1 MPVLLTSSST
11 DVSVTGNRTEMRHRE
26 ARSADSADRIA
37 RRMIFEWSAVLLSV
51 SAMSI
56 SHIFMHFQASQGC
69 GSSPVERTDGSDGRI
84 DDDSR
89 PCTSCMCEGADHRC
103 TIIERSSRPTRQL
116 AYQPESMPA
125 AMMIPDDACCLRRHG
140 HMATCG
146 FAVVLQE
153 QSTHACPAYV
163 VIKRCHR
170 TEMRHREARSADST
184 DRIPRRMVFEW
195 SAVLLSVS
203 AKSISRIFMHFQ
215 APRGCGSSPVG
226 RTVIRTD
233 GRRLPTMHIMHA

>member
-1 MPVLLTSSST
+1 MWLISGRKDGHTDEWTTTPDHAHHACVKAPIIVVQSSSAPA
-11 DVSVTGNRTEMRHRE
+11 GRP
-26 ARSADSADRIA
+26 DS
-37 RRMIFEWSAVLLSV
+37 
-51 SAMSI
+51 
-56 SHIFMHFQASQGC
+56 Q
-69 GSSPVERTDGSDGRI
+69 T
-84 DDDSR
+84 
-89 PCTSCMCEGADHRC
+89 
-103 TIIERSSRPTRQL
+103 
-116 AYQPESMPA
+116 ESMPA
-125 AMMIPDDACCLRRHG
+125 AMMMPDDACCLRRHG

-170 TEMRHREARSADST
+170 YEMRHREARSADST

-226 RTVIRTD
+226 RTVIRTN

>member
-1 MPVLLTSSST
+1 
-11 DVSVTGNRTEMRHRE
+11 MR
-26 ARSADSADRIA
+26 
-37 RRMIFEWSAVLLSV
+37 
-51 SAMSI
+51 
-56 SHIFMHFQASQGC
+56 
-69 GSSPVERTDGSDGRI
+69 
-84 DDDSR
+84 
-89 PCTSCMCEGADHRC
+89 EGADHRC
-103 TIIERSSRPTRQL
+103 TIIERSSRPTRQPDSRP
-116 AYQPESMPA
+116 QPESMPA
-125 AMMIPDDACCLRRHG
+125 AMMMPDDACCLRRHG

-170 TEMRHREARSADST
+170 YEMRHRETRSADST

-226 RTVIRTD
+226 RMVIRTD
-233 GRRLPTMHIMHA
+233 DDSRPCTSCMCGGADHRCTIIERSSRPTRQPDRKHASSHDDA